1 MQNVSKITVKGQ
13 VTIPKK
19 VRDDLGVR
27 AGDVIVFAKKGD
39 DIVIK
44 PANTLLDLKGVIVTS
59 KKIGSWDSVRKSTKR
74 SVAKRVV
81 EDLK

>member
-19 VRDDLGVR
+19 VRDELGVTP
-27 AGDVIVFAKKGD
+27 GDVIVFTKKGG

-44 PANTLLDLKGVIVTS
+44 PANTLLDLKGVIVTP
-59 KKIGSWDSVRKSTKR
+59 KKIKDWTSMRKSVKK
-74 SVAKRVV
+74 SVAKRVM
-81 EDLK
+81 EGLE